1 MVLGV
6 GDCGLIVMDSARS
19 IESGMEFIGYSNLCS
34 ADVGNLGKKFGLD

>member
-6 GDCGLIVMDSARS
+6 GGCGLIVMDGARS

-34 ADVGNLGKKFGLD
+34 ADVENSGKRFG